1 MEIVMKVT
9 KEQLETNVV
18 SLEIAVEAEEF
29 EKAVQKAYLKNV
41 KSITLPGF
49 RKGKAPRKLI
59 EKTYGEGVFYEDAA
73 DEILQNT
80 YPQAVEDEK
89 LEPVA
94 RPEIEIKEIGAGKDF
109 VYTAKITLKPVVKMN
124 KYKGLKVKKIE
135 YGVTD
140 EEIDKEIDL
149 MKERVARFVE
159 VTDRPA
165 EMGDVTVI
173 DYEGSIDGVKFDGG
187 TAQNYNLTLGS
198 GHFIPGFEEQIAGHN
213 INDEFDVV
221 VTFPEDYNMADL
233 AGESAVFKVKL
244 NGIKKKEYPEIDD
257 EFAKDVSEFDT
268 LAELKENTKEKLLKT
283 ADERAKRDQEEVII
297 DEVLKKL
304 KAEIPDVMVE
314 NKIDE
319 FENNARYQIQSQMP
333 GITFEQYLEYIG
345 SSIEDF
351 RENSKENAL
360 RNVKI
365 DLAFEY
371 IAKENNIEVS
381 VEEYE
386 EELKKVAEQYKMGYE
401 KVKELVSEEA
411 VKESLM
417 PRKIIDFLVSETT
430 VA

>member
-1 MEIVMKVT
+1 MKVT
-9 KEQLETNVV
+9 KEQVETNVV
-18 SLEIAVEAEEF
+18 SLEIAVEAQEF
-29 EKAVQKAYLKNV
+29 ENAVQKAYLKNV
-41 KSITLPGF
+41 KSIALPGF

-59 EKTYGEGVFYEDAA
+59 ERTYGEGVFYEDAA

-80 YPQAVEDEK
+80 YPQAIEDEK
-89 LEPVA
+89 LEPVS
-94 RPEIEIKEIGAGKDF
+94 RPEIEIKEIGSGKDF
-109 VYTAKITLKPVVKMN
+109 VYTAKVTLKPAVKMN

-140 EEIDKEIDL
+140 EEIDKEIDA

-221 VTFPEDYNMADL
+221 VTFPEDYNVADL
-233 AGESAVFKVKL
+233 AGESALFKVKL

-268 LAELKENTKEKLLKT
+268 LAELKEDTKEKLLKN

-304 KAEIPDVMVE
+304 KAEIPDIMVE
-314 NKIDE
+314 NKLDE

-345 SSIEDF
+345 SSVEDF

-381 VEEYE
+381 DEECE
-386 EELKKVAEQYKMGYE
+386 EERKKIAEQYKMEYD
-401 KVKELVSEEA
+401 KVKELVSGESL
-411 VKESLM
+411 KESLL

>member
-18 SLEIAVEAEEF
+18 SLEIAVAAEEF

-268 LAELKENTKEKLLKT
+268 LAELKENTKEKLLKN

-386 EELKKVAEQYKMGYE
+386 EELKKVAEQYKMEYD